1 MALADDAV
9 PEVRMVVARVLGEIG
24 PETAGAFAA
33 ERKLTSDPDLYIQ
46 ARAITALGN
55 FPGDHVAS
63 CPLLYR
69 AYLSKQRP
77 LQEGAE
83 LSLEKIIKSKQF
95 NASAARQG
103 KDAALRFAATF
114 GLNPNSDAGFQAAGA
129 DAQGR
134 GSGGPDHGRG
144 EARQGLLQ
152 SHRCC
157 LQGPRIVGG
166 RQGCRRTRPDA
177 SLPGGPDAE
186 TVEAVRAVNGSAQV

>member
-9 PEVRMVVARVLGEIG
+9 PEVRMVVARALEEIG
-24 PETAGAFAA
+24 PEAAGAFAA
-33 ERKLTSDPDLYIQ
+33 ECKLTSDPDLYIQ

-95 NASAARQG
+95 NASAARQS

-114 GLNPNSDAGFQAAGA
+114 GLNPNSDAGLQALVQTLKDEDPGVRIMAATTLARVSSSRTEVAFKALESLADDKDADVRSQMHHSLAGLTP
-129 DAQGR
+129 R
-134 GSGGPDHGRG
+134 PSRSSG
-144 EARQGLLQ
+144 Q
-152 SHRCC
+152 
-157 LQGPRIVGG
+157 
-166 RQGCRRTRPDA
+166 
-177 SLPGGPDAE
+177 
-186 TVEAVRAVNGSAQV
+186 